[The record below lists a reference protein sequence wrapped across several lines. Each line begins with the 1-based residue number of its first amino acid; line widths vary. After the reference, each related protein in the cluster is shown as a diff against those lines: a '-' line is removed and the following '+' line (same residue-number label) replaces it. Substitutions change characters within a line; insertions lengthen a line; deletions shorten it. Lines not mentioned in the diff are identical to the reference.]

1 VPGLAVLTALM
12 APATAATEEPA
23 QRLEYRVKAA
33 FLYNFARFVT
43 WPADSPRTSEAV
55 VIGILGKDPFGALL
69 DSTVLGKTVGGKPFK
84 VRRIP
89 WEGDITGCHL
99 VFIAASERRHAERA
113 IAELN
118 GSAVLTVGETDD
130 FLDAG
135 GMIGFVIEDEAVRI
149 DMNLDAA
156 RKAGLEVSSQLLL
169 VARTIRQGKN
179 TREAP

>member
-99 VFIAASERRHAERA
+99 VFIAAS
-113 IAELN
+113 IAELS